1 MVRDRKTL
9 PFRSRPAWLEAGTA
23 LVLLIAP
30 TACSEPATTPVEPA
44 VCSCSPAD
52 AGQPP
57 GLFFGTYASAMGE
70 PESFVGAAD
79 GSTMSVIIGP
89 QGSEMVV
96 LAVAVAG
103 VDCCLQRVDTT
114 VQVVSQDGH
123 EWIDV
128 PLTNRRLRPGP
139 DGLSYIAPLW
149 IIFDSSNAGWDKTL
163 CTLRVTMKAPGG
175 GQPVITREQEFKL
188 ERETYIPATPLDPSA
203 GDAGY
208 AEPASSEAGSSLP
221 AREAPASG

>member
-175 GQPVITREQEFKL
+175 GQPVITREQEFML

-203 GDAGY
+203 GDAGS

-221 AREAPASG
+221 AREAPSSG